1 LSHDFFNA
9 QPASAFAIREVGTDL
24 SNRDI
29 KKPSF
34 RCRSRYG
41 DKKKK
46 LSKLRGKQRGPVS
59 MEQGFEGERRDSSL
73 NFQISIVYFLLVFV
87 LHQVKGLVVKP
98 PNLDGVLKTQKAI
111 QQLTN
116 KINTVHL

>member
-1 LSHDFFNA
+1 
-9 QPASAFAIREVGTDL
+9 
-24 SNRDI
+24 
-29 KKPSF
+29 
-34 RCRSRYG
+34 
-41 DKKKK
+41 
-46 LSKLRGKQRGPVS
+46 